1 MEFLYLKIPSADEA
15 ADAHHALHA
24 ALEQALAEAGLGTL
38 LGWGGSLGEAGRNG
52 GRALRFHRIDV
63 EVAELAP
70 ARVLLQ
76 QTLATLGVAP
86 GTELHYSVARR
97 ARVDVYGASGWVPR
111 ALPAR

>member
-1 MEFLYLKIPSADEA
+1 MEFLYLKIPSTDEP

-24 ALEQALAEAGLGTL
+24 ALEQALADAGLGSL
-38 LGWGGSLGEAGRNG
+38 LGWGGSLGEAGRG
-52 GRALRFHRIDV
+52 GERPLRFHRIDV

-76 QTLATLGVAP
+76 RTLATLGVAP

-97 ARVDVYGASGWVPR
+97 ARVDVLGASGWVPR
-111 ALPAR
+111 AQPVS